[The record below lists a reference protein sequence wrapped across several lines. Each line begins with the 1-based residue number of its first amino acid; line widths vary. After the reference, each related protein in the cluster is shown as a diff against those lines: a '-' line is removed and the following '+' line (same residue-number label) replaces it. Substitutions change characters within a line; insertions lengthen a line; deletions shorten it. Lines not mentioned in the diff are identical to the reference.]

1 MRREAA
7 KRKLANQQAHRAE
20 RARTRKRTAT
30 IASIATVVVVVVAVI
45 GIYALTGNSSTTT
58 PDAAPPAAAGPDTS
72 GLPVTPLPTRPTALP
87 ASVNCT
93 YPASEG
99 AAKPANPPADGQ
111 VSAQGQV
118 PATLQTSAGAVG
130 LSLDRALAP
139 CAVNSFTNL
148 IKQGFYDDTPCHRL
162 VTSPGLQVLQ
172 CGDPTGQG
180 SGGPGYKFDDEVF
193 DGLQYGR
200 GILAMANS
208 GPNTNGSQFFMIY
221 GDAQLPPEYT
231 VFGSI
236 DAGGLSVLD
245 QIAKGG
251 DDGSISA
258 GGGKPNT
265 PVTIQSATAA

>member
-20 RARTRKRTAT
+20 RARKRKRTAT

-45 GIYALTGNSSTTT
+45 AVYALSGSDSTT
-58 PDAAPPAAAGPDTS
+58 PEAAPPAAAGPDTS

-87 ASVNCT
+87 ASVNCS
-93 YPASEG
+93 YPAAEA
-99 AAKPANPPADGQ
+99 AAKPVNAPADGD

-118 PATLQTSAGAVG
+118 PATLQTSAGTIG

-139 CAVNSFTNL
+139 CTVNSFTNL

-180 SGGPGYKFDDEVF
+180 SGGPGYSFDDEVF
-193 DGLQYGR
+193 DGLKYGR

-221 GDAQLPPEYT
+221 GDAQLPPQYT

-245 QIAKGG
+245 KIAQGG

-265 PVTIQSATAA
+265 PVTIQSATTA